1 MTILHPSEI
10 RDMTAAEREAELED
24 LETELLNAEAVKA
37 AGGMPDSPGRIK
49 ELRRAIARIKTIQ
62 NEEGDLA
69 GDAAQEAE

>member
-1 MTILHPSEI
+1 MTILHTSEI
-10 RDMTAAEREAELED
+10 RDMTPAEREAELED

-49 ELRRAIARIKTIQ
+49 ELRRTIARIKTIQ

-69 GDAAQEAE
+69 GETAQEAE